1 MILEEKILDNLERG
15 GLKLTSISKR
25 SFAFLI
31 DDLIV
36 SLLVFIIF
44 YDSIASAKDV
54 REIIFLVNNAF
65 LHIISIKILYH
76 TFFVWHY
83 GATMGKMFFKMRVVD
98 EKNFL
103 KPDFFHSFLRAVV
116 RIVSE
121 SLFYLGFLW
130 GVFMET
136 RQTWHDKLA
145 KTLVIDV

>member
-1 MILEEKILDNLERG
+1 MEEKILDDLERE
-15 GLKLTSISKR
+15 GLRLTSISKR

-36 SLLVFIIF
+36 SLLVFVIF
-44 YDSIASAKDV
+44 YDSIASSKNV
-54 REIIFLVNNAF
+54 EEVILLVNSAF
-65 LHIISIKILYH
+65 LYIISIKILYH
-76 TFFVWHY
+76 TFFIWQY
-83 GATMGKMFFKMRVVD
+83 GATMGKMLFKMQVVD
-98 EKNFL
+98 EKTFF
-103 KPDFFHSFLRAVV
+103 KPDFSHSFLRAVI

-130 GVFMET
+130 GVFTKT

>member
-1 MILEEKILDNLERG
+1 LEEKILDDLERE
-15 GLKLTSISKR
+15 GLRLTSISKR

-36 SLLVFIIF
+36 SLLVFVIF
-44 YDSIASAKDV
+44 YDSIASSKNV
-54 REIIFLVNNAF
+54 EEVILLVNSAF
-65 LHIISIKILYH
+65 LYIISIKILYH
-76 TFFVWHY
+76 TFFVWQY
-83 GATMGKMFFKMRVVD
+83 GATMGKMLFKMQVVD
-98 EKNFL
+98 EKTFF
-103 KPDFFHSFLRAVV
+103 KPDFSHSFLRAVI

-130 GVFMET
+130 GVFTKT

>member
-1 MILEEKILDNLERG
+1 MEEKILDDLERE
-15 GLKLTSISKR
+15 GLRLTSISKR

-44 YDSIASAKDV
+44 YDSIALSKNV
-54 REIIFLVNNAF
+54 EEVILLINSAF
-65 LHIISIKILYH
+65 LYIISIKILYH
-76 TFFVWHY
+76 TFFVWQY
-83 GATMGKMFFKMRVVD
+83 GATMGKMLFKMQVID
-98 EKNFL
+98 EKTFL
-103 KPDFFHSFLRAVV
+103 KPDFSHSFLRAVV

-130 GVFMET
+130 GVFTKT